1 MKLTESRLLH
11 GNSLEILES
20 LPDKHFD
27 LLLADPPYEISR
39 SSNVKS
45 MGRSGLDFGE
55 WDKEFDQ
62 YTWIKKAIPK
72 LKPGAS
78 IVIWNDW
85 KKLGKIA
92 ECLGRELGL
101 DVNNHAFR
109 TVIWHKTNPNP
120 LNCRSMFVQSVEY
133 AVWTKV
139 PGAKATFHCNYDH
152 GVFWVDH
159 SINRTADHPTKK
171 PDGVFEEIIALMTNP
186 GDWVLDPFAGG
197 GTTCFAA
204 EKLGRNFVAI
214 ERDDTHYQTAKAHW
228 EKACV

>member
-85 KKLGKIA
+85 KKLQPEQILNLK
-92 ECLGRELGL
+92 L
-101 DVNNHAFR
+101 
-109 TVIWHKTNPNP
+109 TVGH
-120 LNCRSMFVQSVEY
+120 L
-133 AVWTKV
+133 KV
-139 PGAKATFHCNYDH
+139 VP
-152 GVFWVDH
+152 
-159 SINRTADHPTKK
+159 
-171 PDGVFEEIIALMTNP
+171 AL
-186 GDWVLDPFAGG
+186 L
-197 GTTCFAA
+197 
-204 EKLGRNFVAI
+204 
-214 ERDDTHYQTAKAHW
+214 Y
-228 EKACV
+228 